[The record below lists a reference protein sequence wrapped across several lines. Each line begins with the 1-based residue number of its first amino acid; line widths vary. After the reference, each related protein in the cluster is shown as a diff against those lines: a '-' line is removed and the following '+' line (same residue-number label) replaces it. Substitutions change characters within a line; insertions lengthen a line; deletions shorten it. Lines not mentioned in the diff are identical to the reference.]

1 MRDRCRLDERRRE
14 LGRVFWK
21 KKSKSNLFLF
31 LDWRQKY
38 AKLSTFIRTTP
49 KHVQEHVDSKSRNFN
64 DNLKFLSLFHE
75 VERLLTDF
83 GSLNCLKINYLII
96 FI

>member
-14 LGRVFWK
+14 LGRVVLRK

-38 AKLSTFIRTTP
+38 EKLSTFIRTTP

-64 DNLKFLSLFHE
+64 DNLKFHE
-75 VERLLTDF
+75 VERLLTD
-83 GSLNCLKINYLII
+83 
-96 FI
+96 